1 VFGVPVKGSAATLF
15 TGLVIYII
23 AATGFGLLIS
33 CFTSTQVAAIFTS
46 IILTVVIGVNFS
58 GLIVPFSALS
68 GAARLTGLSFPSA
81 WFTLVSLGTFTKGL
95 GFAELWP
102 DILVVL
108 LFALGFVS
116 AAVLILRKQEA

>member
-1 VFGVPVKGSAATLF
+1 
-15 TGLVIYII
+15 
-23 AATGFGLLIS
+23 
-33 CFTSTQVAAIFTS
+33 
-46 IILTVVIGVNFS
+46 
-58 GLIVPFSALS
+58 
-68 GAARLTGLSFPSA
+68 
-81 WFTLVSLGTFTKGL
+81 L

>member
-1 VFGVPVKGSAATLF
+1 M
-15 TGLVIYII
+15 
-23 AATGFGLLIS
+23 
-33 CFTSTQVAAIFTS
+33 
-46 IILTVVIGVNFS
+46 ILTVVIGVNFS

-68 GAARLTGLSFPSA
+68 GAARLTGLGFPSA

>member
-1 VFGVPVKGSAATLF
+1 MRTAKALKR
-15 TGLVIYII
+15 
-23 AATGFGLLIS
+23 AATGFGLLVS

-46 IILTVVIGVNFS
+46 MILTVVIGVNFS

-108 LFALGFVS
+108 LFALGFVT
-116 AAVLILRKQEA
+116 AAGLILRKQEA

>member
-1 VFGVPVKGSAATLF
+1 MTGATRSRMSLARQLSLM
-15 TGLVIYII
+15 TGAVIALSLVIVL
-23 AATGFGLLIS
+23 A
-33 CFTSTQVAAIFTS
+33 VAYEA
-46 IILTVVIGVNFS
+46 LTR
-58 GLIVPFSALS
+58 SALS

-108 LFALGFVS
+108 LFALGLVS